1 MTSDMNQSIRIA
13 IRQNP
18 NQEVRMLSFNT
29 FIKDLRTIRT
39 ALLMATIL
47 FIAGESWAGS
57 AQIVFSS
64 C

>member
-1 MTSDMNQSIRIA
+1 
-13 IRQNP
+13 
-18 NQEVRMLSFNT
+18 MLSFNT

-57 AQIVFSS
+57 AQVVFSS